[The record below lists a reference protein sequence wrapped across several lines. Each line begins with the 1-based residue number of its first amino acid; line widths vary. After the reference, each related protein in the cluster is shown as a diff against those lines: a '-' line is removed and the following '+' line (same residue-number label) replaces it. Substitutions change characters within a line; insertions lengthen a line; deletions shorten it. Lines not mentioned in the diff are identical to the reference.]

1 MPNLLDQ
8 LNKGL
13 NATPAP
19 QQKQAE
25 QILKAKKGKA
35 TVASGPS
42 GSSLAENQVLAQ
54 AGAAQEQLRVQG
66 VDAASA
72 IDAQADQVE
81 TQKRLAT
88 QELDNKE
95 QNFNRNLANQT
106 TDTRESVES
115 REEQVLSSLSAA
127 EMRKTNEINNLAD
140 NQLKTLASQRQLA
153 LDDIFSS
160 FEQSKKELE
169 FRKDA
174 AELEQL
180 GFLMAMND
188 AAYVDELQ
196 AVAKERNL
204 MDDQAYREEMLTVTL
219 GDNFKNFLDEM
230 GFREFYNEQGRINE
244 SELAKIDINSALQM
258 AAAAARDAN
267 NQAIVGGVMG
277 VGKAG
282 ADYYAQRDTKAPVQT
297 KSVGDAS
304 PTGPQMEINT

>member
-25 QILKAKKGKA
+25 QVLKAKKGKA

-160 FEQSKKELE
+160 FEESKKELE

-267 NQAIVGGVMG
+267 NQAIVGGIMG
-277 VGKAG
+277 AGKAG
-282 ADYYAQRDTKAPVQT
+282 MDYWVKEEEKDNKA
-297 KSVGDAS
+297 KKG
-304 PTGPQMEINT
+304 G

>member
-25 QILKAKKGKA
+25 QVLKAKKGKA
-35 TVASGPS
+35 TVSSGPS

-267 NQAIVGGVMG
+267 NQAIVGGIMG
-277 VGKAG
+277 AGKAG
-282 ADYYAQRDTKAPVQT
+282 MDYWVKEEEKDNKA
-297 KSVGDAS
+297 KKG
-304 PTGPQMEINT
+304 G

>member
-25 QILKAKKGKA
+25 QVLKAKKGKA

-66 VDAASA
+66 VDAAST

-106 TDTRESVES
+106 TDTRESIES
-115 REEQVLSSLSAA
+115 REEQVLSSLSAT

-267 NQAIVGGVMG
+267 NQAIVGGIMG
-277 VGKAG
+277 AGKAG
-282 ADYYAQRDTKAPVQT
+282 MDYWVQEEEKDNKA
-297 KSVGDAS
+297 KKG
-304 PTGPQMEINT
+304 G

>member
-25 QILKAKKGKA
+25 QVLKAKKGKA

-277 VGKAG
+277 AGKAG
-282 ADYYAQRDTKAPVQT
+282 MDYWVKEEEKDNKA
-297 KSVGDAS
+297 KKG
-304 PTGPQMEINT
+304 G

>member
-25 QILKAKKGKA
+25 QVLKAKKGKA

-160 FEQSKKELE
+160 FEESKKELE

-277 VGKAG
+277 AGKAG
-282 ADYYAQRDTKAPVQT
+282 MDYWVKEEEKDNKA
-297 KSVGDAS
+297 KKG
-304 PTGPQMEINT
+304 G

>member
-25 QILKAKKGKA
+25 QVLKAKKGKA

-267 NQAIVGGVMG
+267 NQAIVGGIMG
-277 VGKAG
+277 AGKAG
-282 ADYYAQRDTKAPVQT
+282 MDYWVKEEEKDNKA
-297 KSVGDAS
+297 KKG
-304 PTGPQMEINT
+304 G